1 MDIEGKNEKK
11 QGIKNEIDTI
21 IKEQFPIVF
30 KKYCLTDKQTQNIIK
45 DLLVWTNLVI
55 DANLN

>member
-1 MDIEGKNEKK
+1 MEKNEKK
-11 QGIKNEIDTI
+11 QSIKNEIDNI
-21 IKEQFPIVF
+21 IKEHFPSVF